1 MTFPGFIDV
10 HVHFRDPGMTAAE
23 DTASG
28 ALAAKR
34 GGFAAVVT
42 MPNTNP
48 AGDSVEW
55 IIVFVVISLQRYEIF
70 CSLAKI
76 DGEKSFFRGV

>member
-1 MTFPGFIDV
+1 MGRTFEFPGFVDV
-10 HVHFRDPGMTAAE
+10 HVHFRDPGLAAAE
-23 DTASG
+23 TTASG
-28 ALAAKR
+28 AEAAGR

-55 IIVFVVISLQRYEIF
+55 VRAQIDASGLPVKIIPS
-70 CSLAKI
+70 A
-76 DGEKSFFRGV
+76 